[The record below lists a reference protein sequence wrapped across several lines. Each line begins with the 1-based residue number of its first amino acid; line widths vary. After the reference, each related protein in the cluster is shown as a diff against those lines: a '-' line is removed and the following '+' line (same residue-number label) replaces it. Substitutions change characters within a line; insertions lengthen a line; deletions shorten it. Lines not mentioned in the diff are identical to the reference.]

1 MTDYCGPERR
11 QEDQLLG
18 IFQAQMKALQGDLIE
33 VKTAI
38 KDVARAL
45 TKLALVE
52 ERQAQSAVA
61 MERAFNAIDKLDKKL
76 DSMGERVLE
85 LEKREPTQTRTTEW
99 VDRAVWAAAA
109 GMVML
114 AASKLGLLG

>member
-1 MTDYCGPERR
+1 MTDYCGSERR

-18 IFQAQMKALQGDLIE
+18 IFQAQMKALQVDLVE

-38 KDVARAL
+38 KDVAAAL

-52 ERQAQSAVA
+52 ERQTQSAA
-61 MERAFNAIDKLDKKL
+61 ALERAFSAIEKLDKKL
-76 DSMGERVLE
+76 DAVAERVLE
-85 LEKREPTQTRTTEW
+85 LEKRDPTQTRAAEW

-109 GMVML
+109 GMVMM